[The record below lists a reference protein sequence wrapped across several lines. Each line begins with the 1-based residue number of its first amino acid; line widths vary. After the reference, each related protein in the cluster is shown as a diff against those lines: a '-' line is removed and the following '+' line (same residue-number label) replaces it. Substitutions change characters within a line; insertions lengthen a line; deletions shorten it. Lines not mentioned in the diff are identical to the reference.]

1 MSYLSLLELNELLK
15 ETIARQ
21 MEPSYWVVA
30 EIGEM
35 RLTQRGHCYLELIE
49 KDEHT
54 TLAKVRA
61 TLWSYN
67 YRRLSGWFEAI
78 TGEPLRAGMKI
89 LSQVEINFHQVY
101 GLSLNIKDIDANF
114 TLGERARKKQEVL
127 ARLAEEGVLE
137 MNKSLSLPMV
147 PQRIAVISSPTAAG
161 LGDFMDQ
168 LENNRYGYQFD
179 VRLFKALMQGDR
191 AAESITEAMV
201 AVYERQE
208 GGAEAFDLLVII
220 RGGGA
225 QVDLDCFDSYELAAH
240 IAQFPL
246 PVVTGIG
253 HERDETV
260 ADRVAHTRM
269 KTPTAVAEFL
279 ISGICDF
286 EEKLLGYWN
295 RISQVGKHILSNRSH
310 EMDSMV
316 QRLNFG
322 VFRQLQSE
330 KDRLQQLQQRM
341 QYSSQRQI
349 KDAGEKNGQLALR
362 LKSETFKLLR
372 RQNDRLLQLEKFTRA
387 TDPEQILKKGFSYT
401 QVNGKALS
409 RHSRPQAGDLLETLT
424 YHHRLISRL
433 ENIEERK
440 FTDEPKKK
448 K

>member
-49 KDEHT
+49 KDEHS
-54 TLAKVRA
+54 TLAKIRA

-78 TGEPLRAGMKI
+78 TGEPLRVGMKI

-137 MNKSLSLPMV
+137 MNKSLSLPVV

-179 VRLFKALMQGDR
+179 VKLFKALMQGDR
-191 AAESITEAMV
+191 AAESITRAMV
-201 AVYERQE
+201 EVYEQQE
-208 GGAEAFDLLVII
+208 SGAQLFDLLVII

-225 QVDLDCFDSYELAAH
+225 QVDLDCFDGYDLAAH

-260 ADRVAHTRM
+260 ADMVAHTRM

-279 ISGICDF
+279 ISGIYDF
-286 EEKLLGYWN
+286 EEKLLGYWQ
-295 RISQVGKHILSNRSH
+295 RISQVGKHTVSSH
-310 EMDSMV
+310 TYEMDSLV
-316 QRLNFG
+316 QRLKFG
-322 VFRQLQSE
+322 VFRQIQSE
-330 KDRLQQLQQRM
+330 KDRLQQLHQRLR
-341 QYSSQRQI
+341 YSSKRQL
-349 KDAGEKNGQLALR
+349 KDAGEIITQLQRR
-362 LKSETFKLLR
+362 LKAESLKLLR
-372 RQNDRLLQLEKFTRA
+372 RHNERLLQLEKFTRA

-401 QVNGKALS
+401 QVNGKALQ
-409 RHSRPQAGDLLETLT
+409 RNTRLKAGDALETLT
-424 YHHRLISRL
+424 YQHRLISRL

-440 FTDEPKKK
+440 FNDEPKKK

>member
-1 MSYLSLLELNELLK
+1 
-15 ETIARQ
+15 

-35 RLTQRGHCYLELIE
+35 RLTQKGHCYLELIE
-49 KDEHT
+49 KEENM
-54 TLAKVRA
+54 TLAKIRA

-137 MNKSLSLPMV
+137 MNKSLSLPEV

-168 LENNRYGYQFD
+168 LENNRYGYHFD
-179 VRLFKALMQGDR
+179 ISLFKALMQGDQ
-191 AAESITEAMV
+191 AAESIAQAMV
-201 AVYERQE
+201 EVYDQQER
-208 GGAEAFDLLVII
+208 GTKAFDLLVII

-260 ADRVAHTRM
+260 ADQVAHTRM

-279 ISGICDF
+279 INGTCSF
-286 EEKLLGYWN
+286 EERLQALWH
-295 RISQVGKHILSNRSH
+295 RISRAGQQTISTRTY
-310 EMDSMV
+310 EMNSLV
-316 QRLNFG
+316 
-322 VFRQLQSE
+322 
-330 KDRLQQLQQRM
+330 QQLRFAVYRHIRSEEDQLKQFQQRIHLN
-341 QYSSQRQI
+341 SQRQLR
-349 KDAGEKNGQLALR
+349 DAAEKTRQINQR
-362 LKSETFKLLR
+362 LKLETQKMVR
-372 RQNDRLLQLEKFTRA
+372 RQNDQLTQMEKYLRA
-387 TDPEQILKKGFSYT
+387 SDPEQILKKGFSYT
-401 QVNGKALS
+401 RANGKPLYEVTGLQ
-409 RHSRPQAGDLLETLT
+409 PGDELDTLT
-424 YHHRLISRL
+424 YQHRLISRL
-433 ENIEERK
+433 EKI
-440 FTDEPKKK
+440 TDRNRSNDQEKEK
-448 K
+448 